1 MAAVEAASVGR
12 YLVKPSTTICEEV
25 KARHARLLAA
35 DGTLT
40 LGAEPLSTH
49 DIFIRRLCDADQRER
64 MLGDCDHALLGAP

>member
-49 DIFIRRLCDADQRER
+49 IRRLCDADQRER